1 MLNILSFVI
10 FALVGCQKDPYVPI
24 IYPNLNCN
32 FGLCDT
38 SKLEIVWQQPLS
50 SDTAEWGSM
59 PPIGL
64 NNEILFTRNTY
75 FAGIDTFKFFDA
87 KNGTLKR
94 IWADYLP
101 NRTSAMSNN
110 NAFFSNGKV
119 LFTTWKDVYCI
130 DYPTGSTVWRSKLE
144 KGEGHPFMN
153 VVGDRAYHV
162 HLDRYGGKT
171 HNSYLVQA
179 NIITGKWDTVHTQP
193 MINNFEP
200 HTEMPSVW
208 VSPQKDT
215 ILIFQIRYVDFK
227 NIVGTGN
234 RTDIVAYNIT
244 QKKEY
249 FRFDNIDRL
258 GLGSTQPPYVLGDKV
273 FVPLIQDVICFNMP
287 TKTIQWQKDFC
298 ANFTGGIPFIFV
310 ENKFFVKPVNRTLY
324 QIDLETGNELWVDKD
339 NGSGCSDM
347 IYHNGLLYYT
357 CDGVGKIY
365 AIEVATGKK
374 IWAERSPNQF
384 ANKFN
389 GFKARSNANIGDSGV
404 AINAELGYIYV
415 SDFYFAMCLKL
426 PKR

>member
-1 MLNILSFVI
+1 MLNILSFIVL
-10 FALVGCQKDPYVPI
+10 ALISCQKDPYVPI
-24 IYPNLNCN
+24 VYPNPNCN

-38 SKLEIVWQQPLS
+38 SKLELVWQQPLS

-59 PPIGL
+59 PPIAL
-64 NNEILFTRNTY
+64 NNEILFSRNTY

-87 KNGTLKR
+87 QNGTLKR

-101 NRTSAMSNN
+101 NRTAAMSNN

-119 LFTTWKDVYCI
+119 LLTTWKDVYCI
-130 DYPTGSTVWRSKLE
+130 DYLTGTTAWSSKLE
-144 KGEGHPFMN
+144 KGDGNPFMN
-153 VVGDRAYHV
+153 VIGDRAYHV
-162 HLDRYGGKT
+162 HLDRYGGINY
-171 HNSYLVQA
+171 NSYLVRA

-193 MINNFEP
+193 MIGNFEP
-200 HTEMPSVW
+200 RHVMPTEW
-208 VSPQKDT
+208 ISPQGDT
-215 ILIFQIRYVDFK
+215 ILVFQIRYIDFK

-249 FRFDNIDRL
+249 FRYDNIDRL
-258 GLGSTQPPYVLGDKV
+258 GLGSTQPPYVLGNKV
-273 FVPLIQDVICFNMP
+273 FVPLIQDVICFNML
-287 TKTIQWQKDFC
+287 TKNIQWQKDFG

-324 QIDLETGNELWVDKD
+324 QIDPETGNELWVDRD

-374 IWAERSPNQF
+374 IWAEPSPN
-384 ANKFN
+384 KFKNSLN
-389 GFKARSNANIGDSGV
+389 GNRRFSNANIGFGGV
-404 AINAELGYIYV
+404 AIDPELGYLYT